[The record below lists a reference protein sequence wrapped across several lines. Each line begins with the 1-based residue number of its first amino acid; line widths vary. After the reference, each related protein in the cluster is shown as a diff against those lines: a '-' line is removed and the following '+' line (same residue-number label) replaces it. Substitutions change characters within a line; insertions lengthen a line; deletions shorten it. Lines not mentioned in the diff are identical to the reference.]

1 MNLLMNV
8 RVLAL
13 LATLLSVC
21 QLAALAVA
29 LILGEDPLP
38 FIRSILTGGAV
49 GLLYF
54 LARPAETTLRARDGI
69 LIVGLGWAMATVLA
83 GLPFVFGGWMGWI
96 DSWFE
101 TASGFTT
108 TGASIL
114 TDVEILPKSQ
124 LFWRSEIQWLGGM
137 GILLLAI
144 AILPFLG
151 VGGMEILKAEVPGPT
166 KDRLVPRVAT
176 TARILWVLY
185 FGITAANILAF
196 MGSGMDFLE
205 ATDHAFATMATG
217 GFSTRNASLAAFSPS
232 AQWWCTLFMALAGAN
247 FLLHYRLFYRRDW
260 TIFKDP
266 ELRTYLGIILV
277 VGLFCGVVLMQVQG
291 KDLELAMRHAFF
303 NVVSILTTTGF
314 ANDDFAQWPLF
325 LQVILLNLMVIGG
338 MAGSTAGG
346 IKVVRLVMVWALF
359 LAILDRLISPRR
371 ITLPKYSGVTIPP
384 EVMEGSLIMVVVFLF
399 VMLLSVIVLTAVGLD
414 FTTAFSAS
422 LACIANVGP
431 GIAKVG
437 PVENYAFIHDAGKLL
452 LTVTM
457 IAGRLELFTVLI
469 LFFPRFWKTA

>member
-1 MNLLMNV
+1 MNLLMNL
-8 RVLAL
+8 RVLSL
-13 LATLLSVC
+13 LATLLAVC
-21 QLAALAVA
+21 QIPALVVA
-29 LILGEDPLP
+29 HLLGEDLVP
-38 FIRSILTGGAV
+38 FIRSMVSGAAIGGVFFLTRSAKPE
-49 GLLYF
+49 LH
-54 LARPAETTLRARDGI
+54 ARDGI

-151 VGGMEILKAEVPGPT
+151 VGGMEIMKAEVPGPT

-176 TARILWVLY
+176 TARILWGIY
-185 FGITAANILAF
+185 TGITIANILAF

-217 GFSTRNASLAAFSPS
+217 GFSTRNASLAAFSPA
-232 AQWWCTLFMALAGAN
+232 AQWWCALFMFLAGAN
-247 FLLHYRLFYRRDW
+247 FLLHYRLISRRDLGV
-260 TIFKDP
+260 FKDP
-266 ELRTYLGIILV
+266 ELRTYFGITVITSV
-277 VGLFCGVVLMQVQG
+277 FIGVALMIMQN

-303 NVVSILTTTGF
+303 NVISIMTTTGF
-314 ANDDFAQWPLF
+314 ANDDFALWPMF
-325 LQVILLNLMVIGG
+325 LQVILLCLMVIGG

-346 IKVVRLVMVWALF
+346 IKVVRVVMVWEL
-359 LAILDRLISPRR
+359 LQTILDRLMMPRR
-371 ITLPKYSGVTIPP
+371 ISRPKYAGAIIPP

-399 VMLLSVIVLTAVGLD
+399 VMLLSVIVLTAVGMD
-414 FTTAFSAS
+414 FVSAFSAS

-437 PVENYAFIHDAGKLL
+437 PVENYAYIHDAGKLL

-469 LFFPRFWKTA
+469 LFFPRFWKGN